1 MKRAGRKY
9 KKMATE
15 VPNYDDSELD
25 IKLRSLLEDKNDRRY
40 DDDQEKDS
48 MSSLIEES
56 ERIMEDL
63 LKFAEKEIEEVEQ
76 SLVPKRLE
84 IESKINYS
92 LQEQLQ
98 AIEEY
103 RHHTLNSVMQSLSGF
118 KDIREKIQRLYDQV
132 DSDLVSLKSISD
144 QDLSRQLEAV
154 RSQEAEKL
162 RKEVRKSMNVYQK

>member
-9 KKMATE
+9 KKMAAE
-15 VPNYDDSELD
+15 VPNHDDSELD